1 MHFLGRE
8 PTGARLLVLTTVR
21 AENDTQIGAA
31 LAPVAQRVEVGPL
44 SPDAVAELARAA
56 GQGELADRILEQTRG
71 HTLFVVEVLRALA
84 SGDAGVP
91 ASLRTA
97 VLARIRRAGPPVE
110 ALLRSAAVL
119 GATLDPL
126 TLGDMLDLV
135 PAAALELCEAA
146 LEARLLWLDGAS
158 APLPGGNALN
168 AAASETASL
177 IALLAVLAWAVIR
190 PRGWPEAVAAVPAA
204 VILIAIGA
212 IPAGGAGSEA
222 RQLGPVIGFLAAILV
237 LAHLCDDDGL
247 FRACGGWMARSSAG
261 SPRRLL
267 AQVFVIASVTTAV
280 LSLDATVVLLTPVVF
295 ATAARLEVRARP
307 HVYACT
313 HLANSASLLLPVSNL
328 TNLLAF
334 AASGLAFGHFAAL
347 MAVPWLA
354 AIGVEYAVFSRFFA
368 SDLNTGGQN
377 VRPRR
382 DRAGADQDGA
392 DRDEDTKLPVF
403 TVIVV
408 ALTLA
413 GFAGASAAG
422 VNPAWAAFAGAVI
435 LAVRALIRR
444 RVAPAGLV
452 RAADLPFLLFVLS
465 LGIVVKAVT
474 DNGLGRALAPLLPGG
489 TSLPALLA
497 TAALAA
503 ALANVCNNLPAVLVL
518 LPLAA
523 PSGAG
528 AVLAVLLGVNIGP
541 NLTYTGSLATL
552 LWRRILR
559 HHGSSPDLGEFT
571 RLGLLT
577 VPAGLVIGVL
587 ALWAGLHVLGG

>member
-1 MHFLGRE
+1 M
-8 PTGARLLVLTTVR
+8 
-21 AENDTQIGAA
+21 
-31 LAPVAQRVEVGPL
+31 
-44 SPDAVAELARAA
+44 
-56 GQGELADRILEQTRG
+56 
-71 HTLFVVEVLRALA
+71 
-84 SGDAGVP
+84 
-91 ASLRTA
+91 
-97 VLARIRRAGPPVE
+97 
-110 ALLRSAAVL
+110 
-119 GATLDPL
+119 
-126 TLGDMLDLV
+126 
-135 PAAALELCEAA
+135 
-146 LEARLLWLDGAS
+146 DGAFS
-158 APLPGGNALN
+158 YGGDALN
-168 AAASETASL
+168 AAASETVSL

-204 VILIAIGA
+204 VILIAAGA
-212 IPAGGAGSEA
+212 IPAGAAGSEA

-247 FRACGGWMARSSAG
+247 FRACGAWMARSSATPASG
-261 SPRRLL
+261 SRGLL

-354 AIGVEYAVFSRFFA
+354 AIGVEYAVFGRFFGA
-368 SDLNTGGQN
+368 DLI

-382 DRAGADQDGA
+382 GHGRAGRDG
-392 DRDEDTKLPVF
+392 DEDTGLPVF

-408 ALTLA
+408 VLTLA

-422 VNPAWAAFAGAVI
+422 VNPAWAAFAGATI
-435 LAVRALIRR
+435 LAARALARR
-444 RVAPAGLV
+444 RVAPASLV

-503 ALANVCNNLPAVLVL
+503 ALANLCNNLPAVLVL

-559 HHGSSPDLGEFT
+559 RHGSWPDLGEFT

-577 VPAGLVIGVL
+577 VPAGLVAGVL
-587 ALWAGLHVLGG
+587 ALWAGLHALGG